1 MIHEP
6 MHCRRSA
13 RRRYSAARAA
23 CGLTTLL
30 ATVSAIAQAPA
41 EGVTWRIDLEYQR
54 FNVQANFAQRPN
66 DASGTRFNVNDFASN
81 TGNSFWLAAY
91 GQVDWFV
98 PKDEVRLVIAPFE
111 QSGTGIPN
119 SVILYDGGTFV
130 PGVPLAVKYKFNTY
144 RITYNVPVFSS
155 TQADGWTFRMGGT
168 LAIRDAQIKLSQGQQ
183 VRDFSNV
190 GPVPLFYASMVGKLG
205 QDWRLLGEIDAFPAP
220 GGGGLYDGS
229 LKLAYNL
236 SRDFALTLG
245 ARYQAGG
252 ATDPEIYNSLRLW
265 SATAGV
271 SYSF

>member
-1 MIHEP
+1 MVQVP
-6 MHCRRSA
+6 MPCRRRV
-13 RRRYSAARAA
+13 RRSHAA
-23 CGLTTLL
+23 
-30 ATVSAIAQAPA
+30 ATVAFGLMGPLAGASALAQTSA
-41 EGVTWRIDLEYQR
+41 EGVPWRIDLEYQR

-66 DASGTRFNVNDFASN
+66 DASGTRFSVNEFASD
-81 TGNSFWLAAY
+81 TGNSFWIAAY
-91 GQVDWFV
+91 GQMDWFV
-98 PKDEVRLVIAPFE
+98 PKDEIRLVIAPFE

-130 PGVPLAVKYKFNTY
+130 PGVPLTVKYKFNTY
-144 RITYNVPVFSS
+144 RVTYDVPVFSS
-155 TQADGWTFRMGGT
+155 TQANGWTFRMGGT

-183 VRDFSNV
+183 VRNFTNV

-229 LKLAYNL
+229 LKLTYNL
-236 SRDFALTLG
+236 TRDFALTLG
-245 ARYQAGG
+245 ARYEAGG

-265 SATAGV
+265 SATVGV